1 MTFNNSNYVD
11 DVFFSF
17 FTFLFSFILNNLILR
32 KIARRF
38 EYYVYFSRTRFSS
51 IISKISQFSSNFFFQ
66 LFSQS
71 VSTINIF
78 FLSNHD
84 NYSFKK
90 QISFILSNEKN
101 CSFIHSSSK
110 INQNRMLKTSIENEH
125 FAKKK
130 RIDWQLFESYKAR
143 ISLKKENF
151 HDINLHSNLIFFFH
165 HTINRSNKCNFSQ
178 QHILIFC
185 IIYCMLVWT
194 FKCINIKF
202 K

>member
-1 MTFNNSNYVD
+1 MTFNSSDYVD

-17 FTFLFSFILNNLILR
+17 FTFLFSFILNNLTSR

-51 IISKISQFSSNFFFQ
+51 IISKISQFSSNFFSQ

-78 FLSNHD
+78 FFLSNHD

-90 QISFILSNEKN
+90 QTSFILSNEKN
-101 CSFIHSSSK
+101 CSFIFSSSK
-110 INQNRMLKTSIENEH
+110 INQDRMLKTSIENEH

-130 RIDWQLFESYKAR
+130 RIDWQLFESYKTR
-143 ISLKKENF
+143 ISSRKEDF
-151 HDINLHSNLIFFFH
+151 HDINLHSSLIFFFI
-165 HTINRSNKCNFSQ
+165 TQ
-178 QHILIFC
+178 
-185 IIYCMLVWT
+185 
-194 FKCINIKF
+194 
-202 K
+202 